1 MISSQL
7 KRNSWIFGIAAC
19 LLSLTACGEKKSA
32 EAPPAAPSAPAAPAA
47 DANNITVKGSDTM
60 VVLGQK
66 WAEAYMKEKPGVT
79 IQVTGGGSGTGI
91 AALLNGTTNIANLS
105 RAAKKEEIEKAKGQ
119 GRELKEIPV
128 AFDGLA
134 VVVNSA
140 NSLPQLTIQQLM
152 GIYTGHFNNWKE
164 VGGPDQKIIRY
175 CRESNSGTYVFFK
188 EHILGERDYAPDC
201 QTMPGTGAVAE
212 AVTRDPSG
220 IGYGGVSYFEKRSE
234 LKVLPLKKDEA
245 SAAISPLTAE
255 GKVNSLQI
263 RNSEYP
269 ISRNLF
275 VYVAGQQTPQVQ
287 AYIDWMLSDAGQK
300 VVEEVGYVPLK
311 DSQSA
316 ASAAPVK

>member
-1 MISSQL
+1 MLQL
-7 KRNSWIFGIAAC
+7 KPNRVFLSLLFSLSLVLGAAC
-19 LLSLTACGEKKSA
+19 GQKKGTESPA
-32 EAPPAAPSAPAAPAA
+32 PAVTPPAATTA
-47 DANNITVKGSDTM
+47 DADNITVKGSDTM
-60 VVLGQK
+60 VVLGQR
-66 WAEAYMKEKPGVT
+66 WAETYMSEKPGVT

-105 RAAKKEEIEKAKGQ
+105 RPAKKEEIEKAKSQ

-134 VVVNSA
+134 VVVNKANPVSA
-140 NSLPQLTIQQLM
+140 LTIQQLM

-164 VGGPDQKIIRY
+164 VGGADQKILRY

-212 AVTRDPSG
+212 AVSRDPSG

-234 LKVLPLKKDEA
+234 LKVLPLKKDDA
-245 SAAISPLTAE
+245 ATAISPLNPD
-255 GKVNSLQI
+255 GKVNSAQI
-263 RNSEYP
+263 RNTEYP

-275 VYVAGQQTPQVQ
+275 IYVAGQQPPQIQ
-287 AYIDWMLSDAGQK
+287 AYLDWILSDGGQK

-311 DSQSA
+311 DRATA
-316 ASAAPVK
+316 AQ

>member
-1 MISSQL
+1 MR
-7 KRNSWIFGIAAC
+7 KFKPARIFLSLIFSTAIIWTAAC
-19 LLSLTACGEKKSA
+19 GQKKGSDS
-32 EAPPAAPSAPAAPAA
+32 PAPAAPVAA
-47 DANNITVKGSDTM
+47 SPAGDSNNITVKGSDTM
-60 VVLGQK
+60 VVLGQR
-66 WAEAYMKEKPGVT
+66 WAETYMKEKPSVT

-134 VVVNSA
+134 VVVHKGNAVSEL
-140 NSLPQLTIQQLM
+140 SLQQLM

-164 VGGPDQKIIRY
+164 IGGADQKILRY

-188 EHILGERDYAPDC
+188 EHVLGERDYAPDC

-212 AVTRDPSG
+212 AVSRDPNG
-220 IGYGGVSYFEKRSE
+220 IGYGGVSYFEKRAE

-245 SAAISPLTAE
+245 AAAISPLGAN
-255 GKVNSLQI
+255 GSVNAAQI

-275 VYVAGQQTPQVQ
+275 IYVAGQQAPQVQ
-287 AYIDWMLSDAGQK
+287 AYLDWILSDAGQK

-311 DSQSA
+311 DRTA
-316 ASAAPVK
+316 AKVP